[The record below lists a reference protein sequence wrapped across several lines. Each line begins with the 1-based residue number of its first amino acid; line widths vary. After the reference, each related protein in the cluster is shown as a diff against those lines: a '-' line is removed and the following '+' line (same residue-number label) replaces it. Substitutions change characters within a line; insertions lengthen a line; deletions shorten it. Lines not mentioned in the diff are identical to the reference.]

1 MTFCFLFN
9 LSPSFWFVLSSFTW
23 ESKESKGEGDEKRVE
38 AHLDLDLDLDLEA
51 YLDLPAITSSLIS

>member
-1 MTFCFLFN
+1 MTFCSLFN

-38 AHLDLDLDLDLEA
+38 AHLDLDLEACLDLEP
-51 YLDLPAITSSLIS
+51 YLDLMTSSLIS